1 MDYVAQ
7 IAQKTCQEIL
17 EFDSNIRFVGISQN
31 NGKFLAGAF
40 NSNVEYLVDKE
51 EYKMSLHYA
60 HQRWDTRKTLAH
72 KIGKPLYAFA
82 EYEKIKQIGFP
93 LNNTDLLLLSLDP
106 DADHEK
112 IIKFVREKMDK

>member
-17 EFDSNIRFVGISQN
+17 EFDKNIRFVGISKS

-40 NSNVEYLVDKE
+40 NTNVEYLVDKE

-60 HQRWDTRKTLAH
+60 HQRWDTRKNLSH
-72 KIGKPLYAFA
+72 KLGNPLYAYA
-82 EYEKIKQIGFP
+82 EYEKIKQIGLP
-93 LNNTDLLLLSLDP
+93 LNNTDPLLISLNP

-112 IIKFVREKMDK
+112 IIKYVREKMGK

>member
-17 EFDSNIRFVGISQN
+17 EFDKSIRFVGISKN

-40 NSNVEYLVDKE
+40 NTDVEYLVDKE

-60 HQRWDTRKTLAH
+60 HQRWDTRKNLSH
-72 KIGKPLYAFA
+72 KLGNPLYAFA
-82 EYEKIKQIGFP
+82 EYEKIKQIGLP
-93 LNNTDLLLLSLDP
+93 LNDNDLLLISLNP
-106 DADHEK
+106 EADHEK
-112 IIKFVREKMDK
+112 IIKFVREKMGK

>member
-1 MDYVAQ
+1 MDYIAQ

-17 EFDSNIRFVGISQN
+17 EFDKNIRFVGISKN

-40 NSNVEYLVDKE
+40 NNNVEYLVDKE

-60 HQRWDTRKTLAH
+60 HQRWDTRKNLSH
-72 KIGKPLYAFA
+72 KLGNPLYAFA
-82 EYEKIKQIGFP
+82 EYEKIKQIGIP
-93 LNNTDLLLLSLDP
+93 LNDNDLLLISLNP

-112 IIKFVREKMDK
+112 IIKFVREKMGK

>member
-7 IAQKTCQEIL
+7 MAQKTCQEIL
-17 EFDSNIRFVGISQN
+17 EFDKNIRFVGISKN

-40 NSNVEYLVDKE
+40 NTNVEYLVDKE

-60 HQRWDTRKTLAH
+60 HQRWDTRKNLSH
-72 KIGKPLYAFA
+72 KLGNPLYAYA
-82 EYEKIKQIGFP
+82 EYEKIKQIGLP
-93 LNNTDLLLLSLDP
+93 LNNTDLLLISLNP

-112 IIKFVREKMDK
+112 IIKFVREKMGK

>member
-106 DADHEK
+106 NADHEK
-112 IIKFVREKMDK
+112 IIKFVREKMGK

>member
-17 EFDSNIRFVGISQN
+17 ESDKSIRFVGISQN

-40 NSNVEYLVDKE
+40 NTNVDYLVDKE

-60 HQRWDTRKTLAH
+60 HMRWDMRKHLAH
-72 KIGKPLYAFA
+72 KIGNPIYAFA
-82 EYEKIKQIGFP
+82 EYEKIKQVGMP
-93 LNNTDLLLLSLDP
+93 LNDTDLLLLSLNP

-112 IIKFVREKMDK
+112 IIKFVREKIGK

>member
-17 EFDSNIRFVGISQN
+17 EFDKSIRFVGISKN

-40 NSNVEYLVDKE
+40 NTDVEYLVDKE

-93 LNNTDLLLLSLDP
+93 LNSTDLLLLSLDP
-106 DADHEK
+106 EADHEK
-112 IIKFVREKMDK
+112 IIKFVREKMGK

>member
-17 EFDSNIRFVGISQN
+17 EFDKTIRFVGISKN

-40 NSNVEYLVDKE
+40 NTDVEYLVDKE

-93 LNNTDLLLLSLDP
+93 LNDTDLLLLSLDP
-106 DADHEK
+106 GADHEK

>member
-17 EFDSNIRFVGISQN
+17 EFDKSIRFVGISKN

-93 LNNTDLLLLSLDP
+93 LNNTNLLLLSLDP
-106 DADHEK
+106 DANHEK
-112 IIKFVREKMDK
+112 IIKFVREKMGK

>member
-112 IIKFVREKMDK
+112 IIKFVREKIGK

>member
-17 EFDSNIRFVGISQN
+17 EFDKSIRFVGISKN

-93 LNNTDLLLLSLDP
+93 LNDTDLLLLSLDP
-106 DADHEK
+106 GADHEK

>member
-17 EFDSNIRFVGISQN
+17 EFDSNIRFVGISQS

-112 IIKFVREKMDK
+112 IIKFVREKMGK

>member
-17 EFDSNIRFVGISQN
+17 EFDSNIRFVGISQS

-106 DADHEK
+106 DANHEK
-112 IIKFVREKMDK
+112 IIKFVREKMGN

>member
-1 MDYVAQ
+1 M
-7 IAQKTCQEIL
+7 
-17 EFDSNIRFVGISQN
+17 GISQS

-106 DADHEK
+106 GADHEK

>member
-17 EFDSNIRFVGISQN
+17 EFDKSIRFVGISKN

-60 HQRWDTRKTLAH
+60 HQRWDTRKTLSH
-72 KIGKPLYAFA
+72 KIGKPLYA
-82 EYEKIKQIGFP
+82 
-93 LNNTDLLLLSLDP
+93 LSLI
-106 DADHEK
+106 H
-112 IIKFVREKMDK
+112 I